1 MDFSLSEELQMVR
14 SMVRD
19 FAKNEVEPSAAIRDE
34 EERFDRSLFDKMG
47 ELGLTGIPWPEDYG
61 GLGSDYMTYCLV
73 VEELS
78 RVCAST
84 GVTLSAHISL
94 AGWPIYTFGTEEQK
108 QTYLRPMAEG
118 KKLGAYGLTE
128 NNSGSDAGSMRMTA
142 KRDGDHYMLNGTKI
156 FITNAGDADIYV
168 VFALTDPLQKHKGC
182 SAFIVEKG
190 TPGFTFGKK
199 EKKLGI
205 RSSPTME
212 IIFDNCRIPMEN
224 RLGQEGEGFKI
235 AMRTLDGG
243 RSGIAAQ
250 AVGIAQGALDV
261 SLAYAKERRQF
272 GKPIAQQQAIGFKLA
287 DMATKIEA
295 ARLLTYQAA
304 WRESQGLSYGKE
316 SAYAKLFAGDTAME
330 VTVEAVQI
338 FGGYGYTKAF
348 PVERYM
354 RDAKITQIY
363 EGTNEIQ
370 RMVISRILLAD

>member
-1 MDFSLSEELQMVR
+1 MVR

-19 FAKNEVEPSAAIRDE
+19 FAENEVEPSAALRDE
-34 EERFDRSLFDKMG
+34 DERFDRTLFDKMG
-47 ELGLTGIPWPEDYG
+47 ELGLTGIPWTENYG
-61 GLGSDYMTYCLV
+61 GLDSDYLTYCLV
-73 VEELS
+73 VEEIS

-84 GVTLSAHISL
+84 GISLSAHISL

-108 QTYLRPMAEG
+108 IRFLRPMAEG

-128 NNSGSDAGSMRMTA
+128 IGSDSDAGSIGTTA
-142 KRDGDHYMLNGTKI
+142 MRDGDHYVLNGSKK
-156 FITNAGDADIYV
+156 FITNAGAADIYI
-168 VFALTDPLQKHKGC
+168 VFALTDPSQKNKGC
-182 SAFIVEKG
+182 SAFIVEKD
-190 TPGFTFGKK
+190 THGFTFGKK
-199 EKKLGI
+199 ERKLGI

-212 IIFDNCRIPMEN
+212 IRFDNCRIPMEN
-224 RLGQEGEGFKI
+224 LLGNEGEGYKI
-235 AMRTLDGG
+235 AMRTIDGA
-243 RSGIAAQ
+243 RIGIAAQ

-261 SLAYAKERRQF
+261 SLAYAKERKQF
-272 GKPIAQQQAIGFKLA
+272 GKPIVQQQAIGFKLA
-287 DMATKIEA
+287 NMATKIEA

-338 FGGYGYTKAF
+338 FGGYGYTKEF

-363 EGTNEIQ
+363 GGTNEIQ
-370 RMVISRILLAD
+370 RVVISQSLLAD

>member
-1 MDFSLSEELQMVR
+1 MDFNLSEELQMVR

-19 FAKNEVEPSAAIRDE
+19 FAKNEVEPSAAQRDE
-34 EERFDRSLFDKMG
+34 EERFDRALFDKMG
-47 ELGLTGIPWPEDYG
+47 ELGLAGIPWPEAYG
-61 GLGSDYMTYCLV
+61 GLGSDYVTYCLV

-108 QTYLRPMAEG
+108 QKYLRPMAEG

-128 NNSGSDAGSMRMTA
+128 NSSGSDAGSMRTTA
-142 KRDGDHYMLNGTKI
+142 IRDGDHYVLNGSKI

-168 VFALTDPLQKHKGC
+168 VFALTDPPQKHKGC
-182 SAFIVEKG
+182 SAFIVEKN
-190 TPGFTFGKK
+190 TAGFTFGKK

-212 IIFDNCRIPMEN
+212 IIFDNCIIPKEN
-224 RLGQEGEGFKI
+224 LLGNEGEGFKI

-261 SLAYAKERRQF
+261 SVAYAKERRQF
-272 GKPIAQQQAIGFKLA
+272 GKPIGQQQAIGFKLA

-304 WRESQGLSYGKE
+304 WRESQGLSYSKE
-316 SAYAKLFAGDTAME
+316 SAFAKLFAGDTAME

-370 RMVISRILLAD
+370 RMVISRILLSD